1 MTSLYSGG
9 GCTEWPTL
17 CVNVG
22 AAADGGWPHC
32 LAGLVALN
40 GLLCV
45 LMSELWDDLTAQ
57 WGWLH

>member
-45 LMSELWDDLTAQ
+45 LMSELWDDLTV
-57 WGWLH
+57 